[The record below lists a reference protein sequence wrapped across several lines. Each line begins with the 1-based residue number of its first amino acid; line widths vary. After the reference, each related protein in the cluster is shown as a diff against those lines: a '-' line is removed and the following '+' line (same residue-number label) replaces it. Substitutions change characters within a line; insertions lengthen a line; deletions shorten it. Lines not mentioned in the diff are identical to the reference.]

1 MQISEHEF
9 PHKTEVLSS
18 SQEVLLEAEYY
29 MCMLTRNMDEDEAE
43 EPEESYYIEI
53 ELERLMKFK
62 RVSSICDNNLNKLK
76 EMLGNHGYNFSSDGT
91 SVQYLKEFYHSD
103 YSGLTVEEEDND
115 RNSNHDDCVHGN
127 QVTDSGDCC
136 CSNNDPSNGFVYI
149 PGQFSDAED
158 DDSVP
163 CLTFQYGKNTLSTT
177 MWSYPYHSASDDVD
191 WD

>member
-1 MQISEHEF
+1 MQISEQEF

-29 MCMLTRNMDEDEAE
+29 MRMLTRNMDEDEAE
-43 EPEESYYIEI
+43 EPEESYYVEI

-62 RVSSICDNNLNKLK
+62 RVSSVCDNNLNKLK
-76 EMLGNHGYNFSSDGT
+76 ETLGNHGYDFSPDGT
-91 SVQYLKEFYHSD
+91 SVRYLKEVYHSD
-103 YSGLTVEEEDND
+103 YSGLTAEEEDDD

-136 CSNNDPSNGFVYI
+136 RSNNDPSNGFVYI
-149 PGQFSDAED
+149 LGQFSDAED

-163 CLTFQYGKNTLSTT
+163 CLTFQYGKKTPSTT
-177 MWSYPYHSASDDVD
+177 MWSYPYHTASDDVD